1 MNRTPA
7 DHRSPMTATKAD
19 LPAMRPPAAPATGRG
34 FTLVELLVVIT
45 IIVILLALLAPAMDQ
60 AIYQAELAV
69 CGARLRS
76 TAVSVQAYSFNY
88 RRHYPYRE
96 GVLKDSERPIFAW
109 RPNSISDGHSWDDR
123 KLFSTFL
130 SLNKQLVCPFNLPID
145 IEGSKATTLI
155 EANYDLWFGFKYLDN
170 PGMLRVGDA
179 LGWTNP
185 DAPGQTYRFNVLA
198 SDYEI
203 YHINF
208 KYLEGSHP
216 DYDTGVMGPMR
227 HQDSDP
233 FWTASRWRADT
244 LARGPID
251 RNFAFDDGSVF
262 LLKRLRMD
270 PTAPVESVKDERL
283 VNLPPFAAQNDVRDH
298 KNTLP
303 LRR

>member
-1 MNRTPA
+1 MPR
-7 DHRSPMTATKAD
+7 
-19 LPAMRPPAAPATGRG
+19 GRNIFPG
-34 FTLVELLVVIT
+34 FTLIELLVVVT
-45 IIVILLALLAPAMDQ
+45 IIIVLLALLAPALDQ

-130 SLNKQLVCPFNLPID
+130 SLNKQLACPFNLPID

-227 HQDSDP
+227 H
-233 FWTASRWRADT
+233 R
-244 LARGPID
+244 LAVAGRHAGPRTD
-251 RNFAFDDGSVF
+251 RSE
-262 LLKRLRMD
+262 LR
-270 PTAPVESVKDERL
+270 
-283 VNLPPFAAQNDVRDH
+283 VR
-298 KNTLP
+298 
-303 LRR
+303 